1 MSLCLVDS
9 RPIEELEAM
18 AHKYF
23 ADVSKKEPVEFKI
36 PYTMSL
42 GKMLKIVPHSQINQL
57 SLMWTFDKI
66 PLKW

>member
-18 AHKYF
+18 ANKYF
-23 ADVSKKEPVEFKI
+23 ADVPKKEAVEFEI
-36 PYTMSL
+36 PYMLSL
-42 GKMLKIVPHSQINQL
+42 GKILKIVPHSQINQL